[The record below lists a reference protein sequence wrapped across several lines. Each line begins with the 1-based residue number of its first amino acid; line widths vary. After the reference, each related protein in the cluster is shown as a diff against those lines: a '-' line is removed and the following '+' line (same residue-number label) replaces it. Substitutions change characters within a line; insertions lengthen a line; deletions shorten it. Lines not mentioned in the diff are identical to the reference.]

1 MKPQVMN
8 RIVVFFVLLLF
19 VSCSSKVTQEKGL
32 IKKDKLVMYSASE
45 LALLM
50 EEMYQYNDS
59 IKTLI
64 ENGILPT
71 QQFPDKFLKIHTAEM
86 TSTFERNSIYESFA
100 KTFVEYEKSINT
112 STLENV
118 KINFNN
124 AINTC
129 IACHQTSCTG
139 PIPRIEKLLIK

>member
-1 MKPQVMN
+1 MN
-8 RIVVFFVLLLF
+8 RIYVFFVLIF
-19 VSCSSKVTQEKGL
+19 FISCNSKVEK
-32 IKKDKLVMYSASE
+32 KKDSLKNDELVMYSASE

-86 TSTFERNSIYESFA
+86 TNTFERNTVFETFA
-100 KTFVEYEKSINT
+100 KTFVEHENSIST

-118 KINFNN
+118 KTNFNN

-139 PIPRIEKLLIK
+139 PIPRIKKLLIEE

>member
-1 MKPQVMN
+1 MN
-8 RIVVFFVLLLF
+8 KVFVLFVLLF
-19 VSCSSKVTQEKGL
+19 FFSCNSNVEKEKDS
-32 IKKDKLVMYSASE
+32 IKNEELVMYSASE

-59 IKTLI
+59 IKGLI

-86 TSTFERNSIYESFA
+86 TKTFERNSVYKSFA
-100 KTFVEYEKSINT
+100 ESFVEYENLIST

-118 KINFNN
+118 KTNFNN

>member
-1 MKPQVMN
+1 MN
-8 RIVVFFVLLLF
+8 KIFVLF
-19 VSCSSKVTQEKGL
+19 VFLVFISCDSKVEKEKSSVKSEEL
-32 IKKDKLVMYSASE
+32 MMYSPSE

-86 TSTFERNSIYESFA
+86 TKSFERNDVYESFA
-100 KTFVEYEKSINT
+100 KSYVEHENSIRN

-139 PIPRIEKLLIK
+139 PIPRIKKLLIKE

>member
-1 MKPQVMN
+1 
-8 RIVVFFVLLLF
+8 
-19 VSCSSKVTQEKGL
+19 
-32 IKKDKLVMYSASE
+32 MYSASE

-86 TSTFERNSIYESFA
+86 TNTFERNSIYESFA
-100 KTFVEYEKSINT
+100 KTFVEHENSINT
-112 STLENV
+112 STLGNV
-118 KINFNN
+118 KTNFNN

-139 PIPRIEKLLIK
+139 PIPRIKKLLIKQ